1 MLIQCVIEG
10 DGRWVPYE
18 EHIADRLEE
27 EYTTAAKVRKRGG
40 GNTPFHRLV
49 FFIDWRRST
58 YTTAAKVR
66 GGGATRP
73 FHRLIFFID

>member
-27 EYTTAAKVRKRGG
+27 EYTTAAKVRKRGAA
-40 GNTPFHRLV
+40 TRL
-49 FFIDWRRST
+49 FID
-58 YTTAAKVR
+58 
-66 GGGATRP
+66 
-73 FHRLIFFID
+73 